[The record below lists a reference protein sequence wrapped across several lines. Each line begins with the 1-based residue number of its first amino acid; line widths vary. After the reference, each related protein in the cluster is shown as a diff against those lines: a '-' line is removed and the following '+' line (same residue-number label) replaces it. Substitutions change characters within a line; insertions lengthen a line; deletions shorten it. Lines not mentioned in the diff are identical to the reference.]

1 MAKAKAQPE
10 GYRTITPNLV
20 CRDAA
25 GAIEFYKKVFGVKE
39 KARMPDPSGKV
50 MHAELQLG
58 DSLFFINDAMGPEA
72 TAAANRPSLLHLHVY
87 FEDVD
92 SVYNRAL
99 AAGAKVIMPLQDMF
113 WGDRYA
119 VIEDAWGQRWSVAT
133 HIEDVSPEEMSKRQK
148 AAFGKA
154 AG

>member
-39 KARMPDPSGKV
+39 RVRMPDSNGKV

-72 TAAANRPSLLHLHVY
+72 SAAANRPSLLNLHVY

-92 SVYNRAL
+92 SV
-99 AAGAKVIMPLQDMF
+99 
-113 WGDRYA
+113 
-119 VIEDAWGQRWSVAT
+119 
-133 HIEDVSPEEMSKRQK
+133 
-148 AAFGKA
+148 
-154 AG
+154 

>member
-1 MAKAKAQPE
+1 MAKAKAIPE
-10 GYRTITPNLV
+10 GYKSITPNLV

-25 GAIEFYKKVFGVKE
+25 GAIEFYKKVFGAIE
-39 KARMPDPSGKV
+39 KVRMPDANGKLL
-50 MHAELQLG
+50 HAELHLG
-58 DSLFFINDAMGPEA
+58 DSPFFINDAMGPEA
-72 TAAANRPSLLHLHVY
+72 SAAANRSSLMQLHVY

-92 SVYNRAL
+92 SIYNRAL

-113 WGDRYA
+113 WGDRYG
-119 VIEDAWGQRWSVAT
+119 VIEDPWGQRWGVAT
-133 HIEDVSPEEMSKRQK
+133 HIEDVSPEEMGQRQK